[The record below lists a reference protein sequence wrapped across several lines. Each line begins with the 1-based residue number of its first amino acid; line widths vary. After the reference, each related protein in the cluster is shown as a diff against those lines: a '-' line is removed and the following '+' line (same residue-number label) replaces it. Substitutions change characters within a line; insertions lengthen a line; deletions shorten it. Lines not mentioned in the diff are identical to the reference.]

1 MDAFSEAT
9 RPKIGVRKM
18 AIMIFILKM
27 IKLGYFLWIIQLNL
41 KLSKI
46 RSNMLSE
53 IIKTY

>member
-1 MDAFSEAT
+1 MDAFLEAT

-18 AIMIFILKM
+18 AIMTFILKM

-53 IIKTY
+53 IIGTY